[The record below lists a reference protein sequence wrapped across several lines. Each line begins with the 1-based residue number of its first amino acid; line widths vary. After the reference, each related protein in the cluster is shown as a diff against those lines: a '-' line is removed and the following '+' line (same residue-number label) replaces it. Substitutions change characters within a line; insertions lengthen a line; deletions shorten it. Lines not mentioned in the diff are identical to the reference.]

1 MILAKRL
8 SDNQKKT
15 IVKCFIQGKTV
26 DDLAEEFQYTK
37 TTIIRNLKRSI
48 GDEKYKELI
57 NESKSKYKSIN
68 SEKKNN
74 SFEHNNV
81 LYAKTSNTY
90 KTDNFIKEDF
100 SQISPFTEITPL
112 NFEIENSV
120 QKDLSSVPIEEVNL
134 PLIVYM
140 IIAKEFELEVKYL
153 KDFPDWQFLANDELN
168 RKTIEIYLDSKIAKR
183 FCKKE
188 QKVIK
193 VPNSNV
199 FRIVAPLL
207 QSRGLTRIVSA
218 DQLIAL

>member
-1 MILAKRL
+1 MARRL
-8 SDNQKKT
+8 SDNQKKV
-15 IVKCFIQGKTV
+15 IVKCFIQGKTL
-26 DDLAEEFQYTK
+26 DDLVEEFQYTK
-37 TTIIRNLKRSI
+37 TTIIRNLKRSL
-48 GDEKYKELI
+48 GDEKYKKLI
-57 NESKSKYKSIN
+57 YASKSKYKSIK
-68 SEKKNN
+68 SDKKN
-74 SFEHNNV
+74 SSIEKDNV
-81 LYAKTSNTY
+81 FYDKTYNTY
-90 KTDNFIKEDF
+90 KTDNFKKQDF

-134 PLIVYM
+134 PSTVYM
-140 IIAKEFELEVKYL
+140 IIAKEFELEVKHL
-153 KDFPDWQFLANDELN
+153 RDFPDWQFLAKDELN

-207 QSRGLTRIVSA
+207 QSRGITRIVSA

>member
-1 MILAKRL
+1 MAKRL
-8 SDNQKKT
+8 SDNQKKI

-26 DDLAEEFQYTK
+26 DDLAEEFQYAK

-48 GDEKYKELI
+48 GDEKYKKLI
-57 NESKSKYKSIN
+57 DESKSEYKSN
-68 SEKKNN
+68 NFDKENN
-74 SFEHNNV
+74 SFEQNNV
-81 LYAKTSNTY
+81 IHAKTTNTY
-90 KTDNFIKEDF
+90 KTDDSINEDF

-112 NFEIENSV
+112 NFEIENSL

-134 PLIVYM
+134 PTIVYM

-153 KDFPDWQFLANDELN
+153 KDFPDWQFLSKDELN

-199 FRIVAPLL
+199 FRIVAPIL
-207 QSRGLTRIVSA
+207 QSRGITRIVSA